1 MQKVIAVFLMC
12 CFLFNTVSPGFAA
25 TDCSQDPSCAQW
37 YDSNWVNRRANH
49 YQNHKASSKQREAA
63 IIASQQALSHIQ
75 DLVRKKRITEAEALA
90 DAYASLG
97 SALKLPWSRI
107 CVSRQTGDL
116 IRCREGAAARKEISK
131 QMRGNNPSQKGNSQQ
146 GHGGADEESISIGYE
161 GGPKLDFLYGA
172 DKGDEE
178 WTKTVHRLL
187 AMDKVALN
195 DAIQAMAASGSA
207 DPNDPNYIPQIV
219 LDTAFLALAQKI
231 TPQEKNY
238 IVPHWRHGFYSSIG
252 DKAHRSNMQS
262 AAEKALFGFAEK
274 NPHAI
279 EKKFSFTDADYN
291 DLKTAYIA
299 GSFVLVSMAAASKAI
314 GYLAN
319 GTASAAEMLLDPAT
333 EYVIKEAPRIVSPIG
348 KTLDLSKSFGGSG
361 KTISTPRAL
370 ESIGKT
376 TQEMRSITTTVS
388 KGSRTAQ
395 VASRGGVIG
404 VVVGTAVLVY
414 MAVDDALAPIYAEA
428 LRIAKMDFWNDI
440 VDGSYEIVGRVS
452 DISADIFDAIIDTA
466 TINWDWSMRLLG
478 VGRGGGGRNGSS
490 QGRSKKDRTCTYR
503 AVPQT
508 DDWNL
513 RNLDQYINGGDTRSA
528 TQKKYLIFQCL
539 GNTYC
544 PKAVQAQKA
553 FFSKCNNILLK
564 NVSLTDVACA
574 GELDQLLEVNRVAS
588 SFYAQD
594 TGEQLFTRAFYFG
607 KWIPEAEVAI
617 RYTDAV
623 QDLPK
628 IFIQSMWD
636 TVKDLLAGKITNA
649 SLGNGRSLRRGKHEI
664 DTKYRWDQ
672 QQGRFVKDDMAS
684 NFFQHF
690 HYEEILTYPQ
700 NNPYICNHS
709 IFYQP

>member
-1 MQKVIAVFLMC
+1 MQQVIAVFLMC

-63 IIASQQALSHIQ
+63 IIASHQALSHIQ
-75 DLVRKKRITEAEALA
+75 TLVRNKRITEAEALA

-97 SALKLPWSRI
+97 SALKLPVFPD

-116 IRCREGAAARKEISK
+116 IRCPEGGAARKEISK

-146 GHGGADEESISIGYE
+146 GHGSADEEPIGFSYA
-161 GGPKLDFLYGA
+161 GGPTLNFLYGS
-172 DKGDEE
+172 DKGDKE
-178 WTKTVHRLL
+178 WTETVQRLL

-195 DAIQAMAASGSA
+195 DAITSMAASGSA
-207 DPNDPNYIPQIV
+207 DPDDPNYIPPIV

-231 TPQEKNY
+231 TPQEKGY
-238 IVPHWRHGFYSSIG
+238 IVKYWRQGVLQFVE
-252 DKAHRSNMQS
+252 DKDLQPDVQS

-274 NPHAI
+274 NPQAI
-279 EKKFSFTDADYN
+279 EKKFSFTDGDYN

-333 EYVIKEAPRIVSPIG
+333 EYVIKAAPRIVSPIG
-348 KTLDLSKSFGGSG
+348 KTLDLSKSFGGAG

-395 VASRGGVIG
+395 VASRGGFIG
-404 VVVGTAVLVY
+404 VVVGAAVLVY
-414 MAVDDALAPIYAEA
+414 MAVDDALAPLYAEA
-428 LRIAKMDFWNDI
+428 LSIAKQDYWKDTFAAAK
-440 VDGSYEIVGRVS
+440 EIAGDMY

-466 TINWDWSMRLLG
+466 TINWAWSMRLLG

-513 RNLDQYINGGDTRSA
+513 RNLDQYINGGDTK
-528 TQKKYLIFQCL
+528 KKYLIFQCL

-574 GELDQLLEVNRVAS
+574 GELDQLLEVNKVAS
-588 SFYAQD
+588 SFYALD
-594 TGEQLFTRAFYFG
+594 TGEKLFTRAFYFG